1 MHIIKKKICAIKII
15 CQYILETSFLAILPR
30 ILLDGNPI
38 YNIYMLL
45 LLAKKACL
53 SNVKVMVDLG
63 LIMNVQSAVIHND
76 IDFINLYILY
86 FLITFRLRIMYFYDF
101 TGFKSQKLT
110 NELKYSYFTGVL

>member
-1 MHIIKKKICAIKII
+1 MTNAYNKKKICAIKII

-63 LIMNVQSAVIHND
+63 LIMNVQL
-76 IDFINLYILY
+76 LYIMT
-86 FLITFRLRIMYFYDF
+86 LIL
-101 TGFKSQKLT
+101 
-110 NELKYSYFTGVL
+110 